1 MVLRIAAFVAVWTL
15 YFAII
20 EYTSS
25 IHNDMAEAYAWG
37 REFQLGY
44 NQHPPFWAW
53 VCGAWFLI
61 FPRANWAFA
70 ALSMLNAGLGLL
82 GAWTLI
88 GRFVQ
93 GDRRV
98 AATALLALTPFYSFL
113 AYKFNANSIFLS
125 LWPWTLYAFVG
136 ALRARGLGATL
147 LFGVMTGLCLDSKYY
162 ALTLVATCGVAA
174 LASGERKRYFG
185 SLSPYLSAAVALAF
199 WAPHLIWLAETGA
212 PPIRYLARVSGRGFG
227 ETAAFAATALA
238 GSLAQQALALGV
250 VAACALANSPALGK
264 PGGSPLPL
272 WERLRVRGGLILKAR
287 WMGPSLIKGEGVVR
301 ENLRLVAILALAPP
315 LLSVVAA
322 LALRTKLSSNM
333 LIGVFPLTPLLAIEL
348 WRPDPAR
355 LRFWTLRGA
364 TALSVGA
371 LALSPIIAVG
381 KAWWGRDSEDFEP
394 RREAALAAT
403 DVWRRTTS
411 APLAFVAGSFRYDN
425 AAVFYSPEHPSAFV
439 DFDTFGNR
447 WATPEALAAR
457 GLLTI
462 CRADDATCL
471 SKTESYAT
479 PQTKRETMTLAHV
492 AYGRARKPVN
502 FVIAAIPPR

>member
-53 VCGAWFLI
+53 VCGVWFLI

-238 GSLAQQALALGV
+238 GSLAQQALAL
-250 VAACALANSPALGK
+250 ANSPALGK

-381 KAWWGRDSEDFEP
+381 KAWW
-394 RREAALAAT
+394 
-403 DVWRRTTS
+403 
-411 APLAFVAGSFRYDN
+411 
-425 AAVFYSPEHPSAFV
+425 
-439 DFDTFGNR
+439 
-447 WATPEALAAR
+447 
-457 GLLTI
+457 
-462 CRADDATCL
+462 
-471 SKTESYAT
+471 
-479 PQTKRETMTLAHV
+479 
-492 AYGRARKPVN
+492 
-502 FVIAAIPPR
+502 AAIPRISSRAGKPRWPRPTFGAARHRPLWLSSQARSATTTPLCFTAPSIRARSSISTRSATVGRPRRRSPRADC

>member
-1 MVLRIAAFVAVWTL
+1 MADDLGEMDGFASLAMKGAVTKIAAFAAVWTL
-15 YFAII
+15 YFVVT
-20 EYTSS
+20 EYASS

-70 ALSMLNAGLGLL
+70 GLSMLNAGVGLL
-82 GAWTLI
+82 GVWALV
-88 GRFVQ
+88 GRFVD

-113 AYKFNANSIFLS
+113 AYKYNANSIFLS

-136 ALRARGLGATL
+136 ALRTRALADAL
-147 LFGVMTGLCLDSKYY
+147 LFGAMMGLALDSKYY
-162 ALTLVATCGVAA
+162 ALTLAATCGLAA
-174 LASGERKRYFG
+174 LASGERRRYFG
-185 SLSPYLSAAVALAF
+185 SASPYLSAAVALAL
-199 WAPHLIWLAETGA
+199 WAPHLVWLAETGA
-212 PPIRYLARVSGRGFG
+212 PPLRYLARVSGRGFG
-227 ETAAFAATALA
+227 EAAAFAATALA
-238 GSLAQQALALGV
+238 GALAQQLVALGL
-250 VAACALANSPALGK
+250 VAGLGWNRRKSLAPLRGTGGDSPRALDA
-264 PGGSPLPL
+264 
-272 WERLRVRGGLILKAR
+272 
-287 WMGPSLIKGEGVVR
+287 

-315 LLSVVAA
+315 LLSAA
-322 LALRTKLSSNM
+322 AAMALRTKLSSNM
-333 LIGVFPLTPLLAIEL
+333 LIGVFPLIPLLAMEI

-355 LRFWTLRGA
+355 LRLWALRGA
-364 TALSVGA
+364 AVVSLGA
-371 LALSPIIAVG
+371 LAASPLIAVG
-381 KAWWGRDSEDFEP
+381 KAWYGRDSEDIEP

-403 DVWRRTTS
+403 QVWRRATS
-411 APLAFVAGSFRYDN
+411 APLGFVAGSFRYDN

-462 CRADDATCL
+462 CRADDAPCL
-471 SKTESYAT
+471 AKTESYAT
-479 PQTKRETMTLAHV
+479 PQTRRETLTLAHV
-492 AYGRARKPVN
+492 AFGRARKPVA
-502 FVIAAIPPR
+502 FVIAAIPPG